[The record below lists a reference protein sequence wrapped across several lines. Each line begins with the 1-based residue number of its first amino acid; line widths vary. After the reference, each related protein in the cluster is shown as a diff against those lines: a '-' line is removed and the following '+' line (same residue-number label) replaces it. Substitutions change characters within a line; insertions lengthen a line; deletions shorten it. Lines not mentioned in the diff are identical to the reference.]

1 MSAASLPGTAS
12 ASKPSNRWSKDLVN
26 TASDRRRG
34 SSPPPT
40 AIGTASRKG
49 RQSSAVKSRSRTAV
63 WSAKRPLAR
72 LGSAAGLLARPAPA
86 ALPLRREDEPEPP
99 TSYWA
104 CAACLRCCPAW
115 LRPAPSRRRRHCDV
129 AASRAAPAKVHP
141 TLAAERSLS
150 PLFMDDAVAARVEAL
165 AEQLGRHTSARVAAK
180 ELEHI
185 GERVRALKVVVGSL
199 TGQVR
204 IMSIMLQKLDAAAA
218 EAAAAVAAAEAAEAA
233 AAEAEAAEAEAEA
246 AEAAAAEAASAA
258 AAAAAVRG
266 AQNKTCFVLVVAAS
280 GSKPTPNA
288 AAAAGHAEQCNR
300 NPRCIRGNRHP
311 GHCTSSQ
318 TTH

>member
-1 MSAASLPGTAS
+1 
-12 ASKPSNRWSKDLVN
+12 
-26 TASDRRRG
+26 
-34 SSPPPT
+34 
-40 AIGTASRKG
+40 
-49 RQSSAVKSRSRTAV
+49 
-63 WSAKRPLAR
+63 
-72 LGSAAGLLARPAPA
+72 
-86 ALPLRREDEPEPP
+86 
-99 TSYWA
+99 
-104 CAACLRCCPAW
+104 
-115 LRPAPSRRRRHCDV
+115 
-129 AASRAAPAKVHP
+129 
-141 TLAAERSLS
+141 
-150 PLFMDDAVAARVEAL
+150 MDDAVAARVEAL
-165 AEQLGRHTSARVAAK
+165 AEQLGRQTSARVAAM

-233 AAEAEAAEAEAEA
+233 AAEAEAAVAEAEA
-246 AEAAAAEAASAA
+246 AEAAAAEAASAAAAA